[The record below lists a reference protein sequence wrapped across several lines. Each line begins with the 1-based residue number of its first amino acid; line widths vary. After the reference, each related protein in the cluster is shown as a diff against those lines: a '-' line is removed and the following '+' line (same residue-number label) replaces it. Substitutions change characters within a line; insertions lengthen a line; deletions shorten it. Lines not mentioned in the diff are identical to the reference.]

1 MSLYIYKILN
11 NIYNNTKITQMRRE
25 FLIFK
30 GAVCRIDIDPAED
43 YEEITSLSLP
53 SAFQTTT

>member
-1 MSLYIYKILN
+1 
-11 NIYNNTKITQMRRE
+11 MRRE